1 MTTNTTNA
9 QLPKKRIEYI
19 DALRGLTMILV
30 VFSHVEMTSFGFET
44 PTFINSLFMSFRM
57 PLFFWVSGFI
67 AYRANIEWNWSTWWA
82 MSKKKML
89 IQLIP
94 TFTFGLIYA
103 YAYFNSD
110 FTTFITHNGK
120 LGYWFT
126 IALLEIFLIV
136 YTTNV
141 LLYNNNPKVH
151 RKRMLVALIILSG
164 VLFIAK
170 IALKIIPS
178 LNEIGNILTLHH
190 SFNYFQYFAFGYI
203 CSMYKEVFNKILE
216 SKIFSTIIIILFA
229 VLFYIK
235 RCYISELTNDSMNIW
250 KMLDIFLEMIIGY
263 LGLLVMY
270 NTFNKY
276 QDSFTADK
284 KIGKTLQFI
293 GKRTLDI
300 YILHYFFLP
309 HIPEVGN
316 MLLDGNKVILELTI
330 GLTIS
335 LVVISLC
342 LAISSVLRTS
352 PMLAK
357 WLFGVKI
364 NKKQD

>member
-1 MTTNTTNA
+1 MTSST

-67 AYRANIEWNWSTWWA
+67 AYKANIEWNWSTWWT

-103 YAYFNSD
+103 YAYFNPD

-136 YTTNV
+136 YATNV
-141 LLYNNNPKVH
+141 LIYNNDPKVH

-170 IALKIIPS
+170 IALKVHPA
-178 LNEIGNILTLHH
+178 LNNAGNILSLHH
-190 SFNYFQYFAFGYI
+190 TFNYFQYFAFGYI
-203 CSMYKEVFNKILE
+203 CSMYKEIFNKMLE
-216 SKIFSTIIIILFA
+216 NKLFSAIIIILFA
-229 VLFYIK
+229 SLFYVK
-235 RCYISELTNDSMNIW
+235 ASYISAIAGGGMSIW
-250 KMLDIFLEMIIGY
+250 AMIDITLEMLIGY
-263 LGLLVMY
+263 FGLLLVF
-270 NTFNKY
+270 NTVKTY
-276 QDSFTADK
+276 QSSFTADK
-284 KIGKTLQFI
+284 RIGRALQFI

-300 YILHYFFLP
+300 YLLHYFLLP
-309 HIPEVGN
+309 HLPQVGEF
-316 MLLDGNKVILELTI
+316 LLKGNNATLELIT
-330 GLTIS
+330 GLLLSI
-335 LVVISLC
+335 VVLTLC

-352 PMLAK
+352 PLLAK
-357 WLFGVKI
+357 WLFGVKS
-364 NKKQD
+364 K

>member
-1 MTTNTTNA
+1 MTNNT

-67 AYRANIEWNWSTWWA
+67 AYKASIEWNWSTWWT

-141 LLYNNNPKVH
+141 LIYNNDPKVH

-170 IALKIIPS
+170 IALKAHPA
-178 LNEIGNILTLHH
+178 LNNTGNILSLHH
-190 SFNYFQYFAFGYI
+190 TFNYFQYFAFGYI
-203 CSMYKEVFNKILE
+203 CSMYKEIFNKMLE
-216 SKIFSTIIIILFA
+216 NKLFSAAIIILFA
-229 VLFYIK
+229 TLFYIK
-235 RCYISELTNDSMNIW
+235 RCHISAIAGSGMSIW
-250 KMLDIFLEMIIGY
+250 AMVDIALEMLIGY
-263 LGLLVMY
+263 FGLLVVF
-270 NTFNKY
+270 NTVKTY
-276 QDSFTADK
+276 QSSFTADK
-284 KIGKTLQFI
+284 RIGRALQFI

-300 YILHYFFLP
+300 YLLHYFLLP
-309 HIPEVGN
+309 HLPQVGEF
-316 MLLDGNKVILELTI
+316 LLKGENATLELITGVLLSI
-330 GLTIS
+330 VVLT
-335 LVVISLC
+335 LC
-342 LAISSVLRTS
+342 LAISGVLRTS
-352 PMLAK
+352 PLLAK
-357 WLFGVKI
+357 WLFGVKS
-364 NKKQD
+364 K

>member
-1 MTTNTTNA
+1 MTTST

-67 AYRANIEWNWSTWWA
+67 AYRANIEWNWSTWWI
-82 MSKKKML
+82 MSKKKIL

-110 FTTFITHNGK
+110 LITFITHNGK

-178 LNEIGNILTLHH
+178 LNELANILTLHH

-216 SKIFSTIIIILFA
+216 SKIFSTAIIILFA
-229 VLFYIK
+229 TLFYVK
-235 RCYISELTNDSMNIW
+235 RSHISPLVGGMSIW
-250 KMLDIFLEMIIGY
+250 AMIEIALEMFTGY
-263 LGLLVMY
+263 FGLLVVF
-270 NTFNKY
+270 NTVKTY
-276 QDSFTADK
+276 QSSFTADK
-284 KIGKTLQFI
+284 RTGRILQFI
-293 GKRTLDI
+293 GRRTLDI
-300 YILHYFFLP
+300 YLLHYFLLP
-309 HIPEVGN
+309 HLPQVGEF
-316 MLLDGNKVILELTI
+316 LLKGENATLELITGVLLSI
-330 GLTIS
+330 VVLT
-335 LVVISLC
+335 LC
-342 LAISSVLRTS
+342 LAISGVLRTS
-352 PMLAK
+352 PLLAK
-357 WLFGVKI
+357 WLFGVKS
-364 NKKQD
+364 K